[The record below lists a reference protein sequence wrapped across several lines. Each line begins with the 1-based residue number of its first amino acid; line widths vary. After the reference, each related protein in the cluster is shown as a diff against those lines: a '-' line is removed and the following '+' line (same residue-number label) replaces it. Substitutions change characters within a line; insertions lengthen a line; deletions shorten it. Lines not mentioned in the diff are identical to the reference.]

1 MIDAAGY
8 AVLQGIVKRESR
20 SLLQYVHDSFPWTP
34 PGERPA
40 LDDVRR
46 YAVEQQAGIASLARW
61 LARRRYPVP
70 LLGPYPG
77 WFTTINYVSLDYL
90 LPLLVDEEQKRI
102 AQLERDGAALGDPDA
117 AALIQALIQTKRQHL
132 QRLEDLAAQHP
143 APALSRGA

>member
-8 AVLQGIVKRESR
+8 AVLQEIVKRESR

-34 PGERPA
+34 SGERPA

-46 YAVEQQAGIASLARW
+46 FAVEQQEGIANLARW

-90 LPLLVDEEQKRI
+90 LPLLVDGERKGI
-102 AQLERDGAALGDPDA
+102 AQLEHDRAALGDPDA
-117 AALIQALIQTKRQHL
+117 VALIQALIQTKRQHL
-132 QRLEDLAAQHP
+132 QRLEELAAHHS
-143 APALSRGA
+143 ALALSRGA